1 MKNSDMKV
9 IAIILAIALFFT
21 IVTSSV
27 VSIAS
32 VAVLLKGNTA
42 PAAADADNSGNT
54 DNSSTPSN
62 SSSSTPSN
70 SSSSTPS
77 SSSSTPSS
85 SSSTPSSSSSTPSS
99 SSSTPAQQGGS
110 DTPAQQGGN
119 ETPAQQGGN
128 DAPAQQG
135 ATAEEVFNFYK
146 KACDEIKNNGVAGHT
161 RKEWQEVKAFN
172 LGRAGSV
179 LQPVI
184 ESFMT
189 KEADAEA
196 KVSPKGSDEAKD
208 RMCPCTA
215 SFSKVASATREELPN
230 GNYKVTIVMQDDNT
244 PEKGSDGV
252 AGVATGILYYSDV
265 QDTVQNDDTVKKV
278 VKSLDSGGILYKAYT
293 IEAEMTKDGKF
304 VSISHVTSGEITATV
319 TVVLLGQ
326 MQGSGTLEFH
336 SVWTDFQY

>member
-1 MKNSDMKV
+1 
-9 IAIILAIALFFT
+9 
-21 IVTSSV
+21 
-27 VSIAS
+27 
-32 VAVLLKGNTA
+32 
-42 PAAADADNSGNT
+42 
-54 DNSSTPSN
+54 
-62 SSSSTPSN
+62 
-70 SSSSTPS
+70 
-77 SSSSTPSS
+77 
-85 SSSTPSSSSSTPSS
+85 
-99 SSSTPAQQGGS
+99 
-110 DTPAQQGGN
+110 
-119 ETPAQQGGN
+119 
-128 DAPAQQG
+128 
-135 ATAEEVFNFYK
+135 
-146 KACDEIKNNGVAGHT
+146 
-161 RKEWQEVKAFN
+161 
-172 LGRAGSV
+172 
-179 LQPVI
+179 
-184 ESFMT
+184 MT

-304 VSISHVTSGEITATV
+304 VSISHVTSGEINATV

-336 SVWTDFQY
+336 SVWTDFKY

>member
-62 SSSSTPSN
+62 SSSSTPS
-70 SSSSTPS
+70 SSSSTPF
-77 SSSSTPSS
+77 
-85 SSSTPSSSSSTPSS
+85 S

-172 LGRAGSV
+172 LGSFGSV
-179 LQPVI
+179 LQPLI

-230 GNYKVTIVMQDDNT
+230 GNYKVVIVMQDEDT
-244 PEKGSDGV
+244 PQKGSDGV
-252 AGVATGILYYSDV
+252 AGVSTGILYYSDV
-265 QDTVQNDDTVKKV
+265 QDTIQNDDTVKKV
-278 VKSLDSGGILYKAYT
+278 VKSLDSGGIVYRAYT

-304 VSISHVTSGEITATV
+304 VSINHTTSGEITASV
-319 TVVLLGQ
+319 SLVLGKVS
-326 MQGSGTLEFH
+326 GSGTLEFH
-336 SVWTDFQY
+336 SVWTDFKY